1 MNNICF
7 LKYLNWWK
15 LACFL
20 REASLKQI
28 NQSGKKKNNTVAMKW
43 MLVICFLL
51 MQRVATVA
59 QDRQDLTLEAC
70 YEQAKANY
78 PLIKKRALINKS
90 KEYSLENAEK
100 GYLPQLS
107 INGQATYQSAVT
119 EIPIAVPGVQV
130 PQLKKD
136 QYKIYGEINQSIY
149 DGGEIKQLKET
160 HRTVSAI
167 EEQRLEIELYQLKER
182 INQLFF
188 GILLIQEQL
197 QQNSLLIKDINLG
210 LSKIQGAIDNG
221 TALKSNAD
229 VLKAERLNALQ
240 QTIDMKSRRKAYIE
254 MLGLFM
260 HQSLDT
266 AIALVKPTP
275 ILATSDIKRPELG
288 LFNYQLHNLDVQE
301 NAINARNRPKLD
313 FFFQG
318 GYGRPALN
326 ILKPGFEA
334 YYIGGVRVRW
344 NIAGLYTL
352 KKEKAILEN
361 DRIAILADKETF
373 LFNTNYQM
381 KQEQAVIDKYSDL
394 LKSDD
399 EIIALREKVK
409 STSIAQ
415 LEHGVITTS
424 DYLREVNAEDEAR
437 QNKIVHEIQ
446 LLLSQYNNKYTQ
458 GN

>member
-1 MNNICF
+1 MSNICF
-7 LKYLNWWK
+7 LKCLNWWK
-15 LACFL
+15 SDCFL
-20 REASLKQI
+20 RGVNPKQI
-28 NQSGKKKNNTVAMKW
+28 NQSVKKKSNAFAMK
-43 MLVICFLL
+43 LVFAICFFL
-51 MQRVATVA
+51 MQAIAAVA
-59 QDRQDLTLEAC
+59 QDKQNLTLDEC

-90 KEYSLENAEK
+90 KAYSIENAEK

-119 EIPIAVPGVQV
+119 EIPISVPGIQV

-149 DGGEIKQLKET
+149 DGGEIKQQKET

-182 INQLFF
+182 VNQLFF

-197 QQNSLLIKDINLG
+197 RQNSLLIKDIRLG
-210 LSKIQGAIDNG
+210 INKIQGAVNNG
-221 TALKSNAD
+221 TALKSNVD
-229 VLKAERLNALQ
+229 VLKAEHLNALQ
-240 QTIDMKSRRKAYIE
+240 QAIDMKATRKAYVE

-260 HQSLDT
+260 HQPLDT
-266 AIALVKPTP
+266 AIVFIRPTP
-275 ILATSDIKRPELG
+275 ILSTSAINRPELA
-288 LFNYQLHNLDVQE
+288 LFKYQLHNLDVQE
-301 NAINARNRPKLD
+301 DAIGARNRPKLD

-326 ILKPGFEA
+326 ILKPNFET
-334 YYIGGVRVRW
+334 YYIGGVRLRW
-344 NIAGLYTL
+344 NIAGLYTQ
-352 KKEKAILEN
+352 KKEKALLEN
-361 DRIAILADKETF
+361 DRIAIMVDKETF
-373 LFNTNYQM
+373 LFNTNYQT

-409 STSIAQ
+409 NTSIAQ

-424 DYLREVNAEDEAR
+424 DYLREVNAEDQAR